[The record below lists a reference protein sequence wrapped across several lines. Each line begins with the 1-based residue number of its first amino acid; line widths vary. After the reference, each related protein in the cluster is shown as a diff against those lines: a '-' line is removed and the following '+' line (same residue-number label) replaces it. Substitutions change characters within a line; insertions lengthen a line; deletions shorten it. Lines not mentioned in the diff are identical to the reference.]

1 VPSAEIKDGAII
13 FRFLTFKQMEK
24 IRILGEDV
32 YITFRLAYDNDEEE
46 ITLLT
51 TSDSTLP
58 NEWIDAVGFAY
69 ENNVKDSISVEVGT
83 DIASKIDTIEIDGLF
98 GNLLTADATW
108 RLAEIENKVDN
119 IKLPEIDTT
128 DIASKDL
135 ERFFGVKPIEGYEFM
150 TAEEYI
156 KAYDGNLSSN
166 IWGHDIEI
174 EIVDEEDE
182 NEDSD
187 TFYSKA
193 WVSKVLGLKYQAI
206 DQAGHV
212 LASST
217 EDDRKKAITELVNKL
232 SENETY
238 SFWYDPE
245 DNCIYTCEGESNK
258 NADDLECIDII
269 SI

>member
-1 VPSAEIKDGAII
+1 MFA
-13 FRFLTFKQMEK
+13 
-24 IRILGEDV
+24 V
-32 YITFRLAYDNDEEE
+32 YL
-46 ITLLT
+46 
-51 TSDSTLP
+51 
-58 NEWIDAVGFAY
+58 NEWVEGSGF
-69 ENNVKDSISVEVGT
+69 KSS
-83 DIASKIDTIEIDGLF
+83 TIFD
-98 GNLLTADATW
+98 
-108 RLAEIENKVDN
+108 RLD
-119 IKLPEIDTT
+119 
-128 DIASKDL
+128 
-135 ERFFGVKPIEGYEFM
+135 EFM